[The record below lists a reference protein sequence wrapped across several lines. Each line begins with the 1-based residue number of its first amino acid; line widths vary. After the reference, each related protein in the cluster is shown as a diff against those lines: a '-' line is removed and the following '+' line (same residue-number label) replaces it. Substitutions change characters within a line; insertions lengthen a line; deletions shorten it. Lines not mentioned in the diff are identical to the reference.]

1 MTKRTK
7 FPVPA
12 VDGIDLDFRP
22 ASYWD
27 PTDPLSAI
35 TRNIKGQRRRE
46 MARDFIVGNAAERL
60 GPIASDLLED
70 EVSEGTREF
79 LGRIHPQWMGGEYL
93 PRYRRG
99 EVEIA
104 RIALRSTTGDVISFR
119 ARRWQ
124 PGSRILYRVVDE
136 YQTNYT
142 VTRKSS
148 SEPLSLR
155 ELIAFIDSVEREEG
169 HGLLPQLPFVESFIE
184 HNADGDVDFVRLEST
199 DYPMLGTYYEQ
210 RVAAWKE
217 ST

>member
-1 MTKRTK
+1 M
-7 FPVPA
+7 FPVPQ

-27 PTDPLSAI
+27 PIDPVSAI

-46 MARDFIVGNAAERL
+46 RARDFLLGNAAERF
-60 GPIASDLLED
+60 GPIASELLED
-70 EVSEGTREF
+70 EVSDSTRES

-93 PRYRRG
+93 PTYRRG

-104 RIALRSTTGDVISFR
+104 RIALDSATGDVISFR
-119 ARRWQ
+119 ARRCR

-136 YQTNYT
+136 YQIDYT
-142 VTRKSS
+142 SGRKSS

-155 ELIAFIDSVEREEG
+155 ELIAFIDSVAQQEEC
-169 HGLLPQLPFVESFIE
+169 LPGLPFVERLIE
-184 HNADGDVDFVRLEST
+184 YNAGGDVGLVRLEST
-199 DYPMLGTYYEQ
+199 DYPMLGRYYAQ

-217 ST
+217 SMQIRAED